1 MTAPAIALCL
11 KGCGQRAISRG
22 YCRPHYAN
30 FRYNQ
35 VAMGRWLPRVDS
47 IGISR
52 RLQALV
58 ALGYNTVELGRLL
71 DRTPTWVSQLLHNRK
86 PKCNGDSARD
96 VIELYKRLSMTPGPS
111 QYARD
116 RAIRRGWMP
125 PLAWDEDTI
134 DDPAAQPNRGRRKSV
149 GFTERFMELRDLGY
163 SDLEILGRW
172 NIKPNSLLRQL
183 MRYDIPASPELT
195 NLASSEKH
203 RKSRAS

>member
-1 MTAPAIALCL
+1 MTAPTIALCR
-11 KGCGQRAISRG
+11 KGCGQRAVARG
-22 YCRPHYAN
+22 YCSPHYAGY
-30 FRYNQ
+30 RYNQ

-47 IGISR
+47 VGISR

-71 DRTPTWVSQLLHNRK
+71 DRSPAWVSQLLHNRK
-86 PKCNGDSARD
+86 PKVNGDTARD
-96 VIELYKRLSMTPGPS
+96 VIELYDQLSMTPGPS
-111 QYARD
+111 QQARD

-134 DDPAAQPNRGRRKSV
+134 DDPAAAPNPGHQERV
-149 GFTERFMELRDLGY
+149 GFTERFLELRELGY

-172 NIKPNSLLRQL
+172 KLKPNSLLRQL
-183 MRYDIPASPELT
+183 MRYDIPASPELA

-203 RKSRAS
+203 RQSRAS